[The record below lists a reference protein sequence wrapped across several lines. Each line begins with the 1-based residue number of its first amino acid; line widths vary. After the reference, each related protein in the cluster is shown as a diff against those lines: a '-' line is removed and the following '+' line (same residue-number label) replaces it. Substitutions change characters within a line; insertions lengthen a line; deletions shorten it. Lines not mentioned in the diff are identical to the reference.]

1 MVFMKKTIIFPDE
14 SKYVGEVKNGKPHGK
29 GTLTYPEKGGKYV
42 GQWKNGKFHGKGKLT
57 YSDGGIYVG
66 KFKNGKC
73 DGYGDFK
80 IRGQKYSG
88 NWKNGK
94 RHGHGT
100 LKQSGGGWHHDEE
113 YTGEFRNGVYHGHG
127 ILKEGDEEYTGEFT
141 NGYQTQ
147 DNQHDKNKDN
157 KTNKKI
163 KYTFSYLKKHL
174 DISELLNYLDTGD
187 DLTNILTYVI
197 WSFSAKQDSEE
208 FENSIDKIDKQ
219 FYLSVNKTSFA
230 EKLLKY
236 QFDGTLLP
244 KLSNN
249 FKLEIY
255 FEMGN
260 VSRALISSK
269 IGKKFYHISALRE
282 WDKKRD
288 KPLSFKK
295 PSGYMLE
302 YCHVVDVLKKKPN
315 KAKFFELIMKDSEG
329 QEDLFMEENK
339 SMDYEQRERLWE
351 EIGYVSQK
359 GVNYLTLYKKGKL

>member
-66 KFKNGKC
+66 EFKNGKC

-80 IRGQKYSG
+80 IRGQIYSG

-127 ILKEGDEEYTGEFT
+127 TLKEGDEEYTGEFT

-208 FENSIDKIDKQ
+208 FENSIDKIDKIERN
-219 FYLSVNKTSFA
+219 S
-230 EKLLKY
+230 
-236 QFDGTLLP
+236 
-244 KLSNN
+244 
-249 FKLEIY
+249 I
-255 FEMGN
+255 
-260 VSRALISSK
+260 
-269 IGKKFYHISALRE
+269 KK
-282 WDKKRD
+282 
-288 KPLSFKK
+288 
-295 PSGYMLE
+295 
-302 YCHVVDVLKKKPN
+302 
-315 KAKFFELIMKDSEG
+315 
-329 QEDLFMEENK
+329 
-339 SMDYEQRERLWE
+339 
-351 EIGYVSQK
+351 
-359 GVNYLTLYKKGKL
+359 